1 MEGNGKLLFNEHR
14 VWVKQDG
21 KILYTSIQWCAHMI
35 KKNCTEYLKV
45 WEGILLSDAFNNN
58 STKIQQ
64 DKNKQ

>member
-1 MEGNGKLLFNEHR
+1 MEKFC
-14 VWVKQDG
+14 
-21 KILYTSIQWCAHMI
+21 IPLYNDVNIWL

-45 WEGILLSDAFNNN
+45 WEGIFLSDAFNNN